1 MKNDI
6 TAIEDKATEN
16 ISSQFGLHQVMNGP
30 THILQSS
37 SSFIKLIFI
46 SQSNLIIESGI
57 YLSLHPKPNRQI
69 ISGKFNMD
77 ILYPPPY
84 FRDA

>member
-16 ISSQFGLHQVMNGP
+16 ISSQFSLHQVMNGP

-46 SQSNLIIESGI
+46 SQSNLIIESGV
-57 YLSLHPKPNRQI
+57 YLSLHPKPNHQI
-69 ISGKFNMD
+69 ISGKFNLD